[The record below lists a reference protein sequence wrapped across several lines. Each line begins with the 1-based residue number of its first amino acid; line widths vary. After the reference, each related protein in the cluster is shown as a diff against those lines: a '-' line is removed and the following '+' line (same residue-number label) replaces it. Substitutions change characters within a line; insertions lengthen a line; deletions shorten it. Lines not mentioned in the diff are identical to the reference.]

1 MSDILPPQLV
11 GVQQRSLY
19 VKARTVLTVI
29 SSVWLVMAVT
39 GVGFF
44 SGGTTSLA
52 LSLILLYGTGV
63 ALIVVI
69 AGIYR
74 LVKKSAVRRA
84 ESVPDDTAALA
95 FVDTTRSAT
104 EELRA
109 ALRPPAA
116 TGRQYAPVA
125 RTVGPAV
132 SMSDAVAAARA
143 ASIAAAVASAV
154 AEAAAAEETPA
165 RPAVAKKRVAAAST
179 VKPTAKTAAS
189 APAGKAG
196 AKAAA
201 ATVKAPAK
209 EPARTTAAKTTAAK
223 TTAKPA
229 APKSPVNKS
238 AAAKSPAKKQ
248 QKPRGANPQ
257 VKNAAPK
264 TAAPKTAAPKTA
276 APKGRPVS
284 NPGSKSASLKRPGAS
299 NRVPGKKQSGSSG
312 ADAAAGTSGPAASV
326 SAKSQQCSPAKG
338 QRPSL
343 VLASSN
349 PAPQAA
355 RPVHEALTRQRAS

>member
-19 VKARTVLTVI
+19 VKARAVLTVI
-29 SSVWLVMAVT
+29 SIVWLVMAVT
-39 GVGFF
+39 GFGFF

-52 LSLILLYGTGV
+52 LSLVLLYGTGV
-63 ALIVVI
+63 ALVVVI

-95 FVDTTRSAT
+95 FVDATRSAT

-116 TGRQYAPVA
+116 TGRQYAPVT

-154 AEAAAAEETPA
+154 AEAAASEETPA
-165 RPAVAKKRVAAAST
+165 RPAVVKKRVAAAST
-179 VKPTAKTAAS
+179 VKPAAKKAAATS
-189 APAGKAG
+189 AVKAG
-196 AKAAA
+196 AKAAVA
-201 ATVKAPAK
+201 TVTVKAPATTPAKANTTK
-209 EPARTTAAKTTAAK
+209 EPAKTPAAKPIA
-223 TTAKPA
+223 AKPA

-248 QKPRGANPQ
+248 QKPRGTNPQ

-264 TAAPKTAAPKTA
+264 AA

-284 NPGSKSASLKRPGAS
+284 NPGSKSASPKRPGAS

-312 ADAAAGTSGPAASV
+312 ADAAAGKSGPAASV
-326 SAKSQQCSPAKG
+326 SAKSQQCSPAND
-338 QRPSL
+338 QRRSL

>member
-19 VKARTVLTVI
+19 VKARAVLTVI
-29 SSVWLVMAVT
+29 SIVWLVMAVT
-39 GVGFF
+39 GFGFF

-52 LSLILLYGTGV
+52 LSLVLLYGTGV
-63 ALIVVI
+63 ALVVVI

-116 TGRQYAPVA
+116 TGRQYAPVV
-125 RTVGPAV
+125 RTMGPAV

-154 AEAAAAEETPA
+154 AEAAAVEKTPA
-165 RPAVAKKRVAAAST
+165 RPAVAKKRGAAAST
-179 VKPTAKTAAS
+179 VKSTVKTPAAPAAKAS
-189 APAGKAG
+189 AR
-196 AKAAA
+196 AAVA
-201 ATVKAPAK
+201 TSTVKAPAK
-209 EPARTTAAKTTAAK
+209 EPAKTPATKTTAVKTTAAK
-223 TTAKPA
+223 TA

-248 QKPRGANPQ
+248 QKPRGTNPQ

-264 TAAPKTAAPKTA
+264 AA

-284 NPGSKSASLKRPGAS
+284 NPGSKSASPKRPGAS

-312 ADAAAGTSGPAASV
+312 ADAAAGKSGPAASV
-326 SAKSQQCSPAKG
+326 SAKSQQCSPAKSK
-338 QRPSL
+338 RPSL

-355 RPVHEALTRQRAS
+355 RPVHEALTSQRAS